1 MDANQGLAGPPVA
14 SGGWTS
20 APGDFRGRASVSPEP
35 RGLTPRCNSARRGRT
50 MDGIPTPGHW
60 SRLPYHW
67 GSGSHFPQRPG
78 IVMRM
83 QCPNRAS

>member
-1 MDANQGLAGPPVA
+1 
-14 SGGWTS
+14 
-20 APGDFRGRASVSPEP
+20 
-35 RGLTPRCNSARRGRT
+35 